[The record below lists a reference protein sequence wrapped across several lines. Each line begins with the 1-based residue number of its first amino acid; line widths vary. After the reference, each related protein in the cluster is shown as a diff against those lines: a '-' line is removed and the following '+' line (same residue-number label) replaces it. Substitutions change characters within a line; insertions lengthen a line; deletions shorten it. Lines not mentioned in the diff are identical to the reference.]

1 MKVIIKDRKLGQ
13 ENYECNVYIDGE
25 KQDITTGR
33 NKEINCSY
41 FYHILFRTS
50 RISKEFRIQER
61 LYSIFKMLFWGA
73 VSITGLSWCMYVYS
87 VMRK

>member
-41 FYHILFRTS
+41 FYHSATLIFIL
-50 RISKEFRIQER
+50 
-61 LYSIFKMLFWGA
+61 
-73 VSITGLSWCMYVYS
+73 
-87 VMRK
+87 

>member
-50 RISKEFRIQER
+50 RISKEFLCSENVV
-61 LYSIFKMLFWGA
+61 LGCS
-73 VSITGLSWCMYVYS
+73 
-87 VMRK
+87 